1 MTDNLNLPPNSSSG
15 LSRKSSELRK
25 FIELPPEHK
34 CEDSE
39 QLIMRVLD
47 GVPNPSVIQSVRNHF
62 GMCIQCTN
70 AFEIE
75 IRFKL
80 AMAQRYGESPS
91 SFAIKDKR
99 NSQRIDLGEIGIGD
113 L

>member
-39 QLIMRVLD
+39 QLIMRVSD

-75 IRFKL
+75 
-80 AMAQRYGESPS
+80 SVS
-91 SFAIKDKR
+91 S
-99 NSQRIDLGEIGIGD
+99 
-113 L
+113 

>member
-1 MTDNLNLPPNSSSG
+1 MTDNLNLPPNVA
-15 LSRKSSELRK
+15 LDFRKSSELRK

-80 AMAQRYGESPS
+80 AWH
-91 SFAIKDKR
+91 KDTVKALQLC
-99 NSQRIDLGEIGIGD
+99 N
-113 L
+113 